1 MLQKKYNER
10 ILAMFIVIVIF
21 FGNLSN
27 ILAANNIAE
36 YENELEKVK
45 QEQKENA
52 AKLTGIEKE
61 LALYAYEIANYDSQM
76 VRLSKEMVQIQ
87 KDMDEV
93 NQKLEKL
100 EESLKNS
107 DSEYA
112 KAQKSYAARLR
123 SLYENGL
130 PSVWD
135 IYLSSVNI
143 AEFFVK
149 MDIYTRIL
157 EYDRDTISKF
167 KNKKEYVDF
176 IKKDIEIQKL
186 QLEGLKNENEESVKA
201 LDLLRETKEKRMK
214 ELESTQAELVQN
226 SNSLVQKRKD
236 AISRIDEE
244 VARVIK
250 EAQQDIDNGTSTTF
264 TGGSFVWPVSGY
276 VTITTRF
283 NEVYDLVDPA
293 GSAHTGVDIAGG
305 AIMGKPIYA
314 IEEGKVTTAKYS
326 NYGYGNYV
334 IINHGRCTTDNN
346 NYISL
351 YGHCSSLVV
360 QPGDMVQKGQV
371 IGYVGST
378 GNSTGPHLHLEIRI
392 NGVLT
397 DPLVQYPAIR
407 FDHLYF

>member
-10 ILAMFIVIVIF
+10 ILAMFIIIVIF
-21 FGNLSN
+21 FGNLFN

-76 VRLSKEMVQIQ
+76 VRLSKEMAQIQ
-87 KDMDEV
+87 NDMNEV

-100 EESLKNS
+100 EESLQNS

-130 PSVWD
+130 PSIWD

-143 AEFFVK
+143 TEFFIK
-149 MDIYTRIL
+149 MDIYTRVL

-186 QLEGLKNENEESVKA
+186 QIEGLKNENEESVKA
-201 LDLLRETKEKRMK
+201 LDLLRETKENRMK

-226 SNSLVQKRKD
+226 SNSLVQKKR
-236 AISRIDEE
+236 R
-244 VARVIK
+244 
-250 EAQQDIDNGTSTTF
+250 
-264 TGGSFVWPVSGY
+264 Y
-276 VTITTRF
+276 
-283 NEVYDLVDPA
+283 
-293 GSAHTGVDIAGG
+293 
-305 AIMGKPIYA
+305 
-314 IEEGKVTTAKYS
+314 
-326 NYGYGNYV
+326 
-334 IINHGRCTTDNN
+334 
-346 NYISL
+346 
-351 YGHCSSLVV
+351 
-360 QPGDMVQKGQV
+360 
-371 IGYVGST
+371 
-378 GNSTGPHLHLEIRI
+378 
-392 NGVLT
+392 
-397 DPLVQYPAIR
+397 
-407 FDHLYF
+407 

>member
-1 MLQKKYNER
+1 MLQKKYNEI

-61 LALYAYEIANYDSQM
+61 LALYAYEVANYDSQM
-76 VRLSKEMVQIQ
+76 LQLSKEMAQIQ
-87 KDMDEV
+87 NDMDEV

-100 EESLKNS
+100 EESLQNS

-130 PSVWD
+130 PSIWD

-264 TGGSFVWPVSGY
+264 TGGDFVWPVKGY

-283 NEVYDLVDPA
+283 
-293 GSAHTGVDIAGG
+293 
-305 AIMGKPIYA
+305 
-314 IEEGKVTTAKYS
+314 
-326 NYGYGNYV
+326 
-334 IINHGRCTTDNN
+334 
-346 NYISL
+346 
-351 YGHCSSLVV
+351 
-360 QPGDMVQKGQV
+360 GQV
-371 IGYVGST
+371 YNFLLFSAFCRQ
-378 GNSTGPHLHLEIRI
+378 LL
-392 NGVLT
+392 
-397 DPLVQYPAIR
+397 
-407 FDHLYF
+407 